1 MEQLKELAKELGQ
14 PGADKLWQEAQRRNL
29 PLTRKDVAAYVRS
42 LGSRQV
48 FQPRPRHEGKI
59 VATEINDR
67 WAADI
72 IDYNAR
78 PSVDPKDK
86 REPFQYVLIVQD
98 IFSRVIFTKAL
109 KFKDQETVTEAFKE
123 IVRGAGVP
131 DRIDT
136 DAGNEFKG
144 VFNDFLQEK
153 RIYHSV
159 ADIRNKNARGTL
171 DAAIRTLRQQLGRTQ
186 TEEQRRDWA
195 ELLPGATQA
204 YNRTVHSSLIGR
216 APAEVYGNDDLTF
229 KLRERAAQDIQK
241 NSKLVEKRAERLQ
254 NLGAFRDEL
263 VQKNKFERAYQPR
276 YEDKVRRVA
285 SVKGG
290 TVIDETGKAF
300 PTRHVLAVRP
310 ESTAVST
317 EGLHGGS
324 ARIDR
329 VRLESLEPYR
339 ARIEAFVAQ
348 GGKTENEVVRFM
360 KDLDGLE
367 ALTNAG
373 FRFRNMLQLL
383 GFSTGTGRGSSTH
396 IVTKLGAGA
405 SAAAPPLANPPAALA
420 VPPARRRL
428 VGKQPPPRRRLVGKQ
443 PAPA

>member
-29 PLTRKDVAAYVRS
+29 QLTRKEVSAYVRS

-48 FQPRPRHEGKI
+48 FRDRPKYEGKI
-59 VATEINDR
+59 TATEINDR
-67 WAADI
+67 WAADL

-78 PSVDPKDK
+78 PSADPKDK
-86 REPFQYVLIVQD
+86 NQPFQYVLIVQD

-123 IVRGAGVP
+123 IVRNAGVP
-131 DRIDT
+131 DHVDT
-136 DAGNEFKG
+136 DHGNEFKG
-144 VFNDFLQEK
+144 AFDDFLREK

-171 DAAIRTLRQQLGRTQ
+171 DAAIRTIRQQIGRMQ
-186 TEEQRRDWA
+186 TSENRRDWA
-195 ELLPGATQA
+195 EILPGATQA
-204 YNRTVHSSLIGR
+204 HNRTVHSSLIGR

-229 KLRERAAQDIQK
+229 NLRERAAKDIQK
-241 NSKLVEKRAERLQ
+241 NTRIIEKRGERLQ
-254 NLGAFRDEL
+254 NLGAFRNEL

-276 YEDKVRRVA
+276 YGDKVHRVA
-285 SVKGG
+285 IVKGG
-290 TVIDETGKAF
+290 TVVDETGKEF
-300 PTRHVLAVRP
+300 PTRHVLPVRP

-329 VRLESLEPYR
+329 VRLQSLEPYR
-339 ARIEAFVAQ
+339 ARITAFVAL

-360 KDLDGLE
+360 KELDGLE

-383 GFSTGTGRGSSTH
+383 GFSTGAGKGSSTH
-396 IVTKLGAGA
+396 IVTRLDQPAGA
-405 SAAAPPLANPPAALA
+405 SEAAPAAPRRLVGKQALAPPPAVAT
-420 VPPARRRL
+420 RRRL
-428 VGKQPPPRRRLVGKQ
+428 VGKQRPP
-443 PAPA
+443 

>member
-1 MEQLKELAKELGQ
+1 MEQLKELARELGQ

-29 PLTRKDVAAYVRS
+29 QVTRKEVTAYVRT

-48 FQPRPRHEGKI
+48 FQARPKYEGKI
-59 VATEINDR
+59 AATEINDR
-67 WAADI
+67 WVADI

-78 PSVDPKDK
+78 PSADPKDK
-86 REPFQYVLIVQD
+86 TAPFQYVLVAQD

-109 KFKDQETVTEAFKE
+109 KNKDQETVTEAFKN
-123 IVRGAGVP
+123 IVQNAGIP

-144 VFNDFLQEK
+144 TFEGFLREK
-153 RIYHSV
+153 NIVHSV

-171 DAAIRTLRQQLGRTQ
+171 DAAIRTLRQQLSRVQ
-186 TEEQRRDWA
+186 TSEDRRDWA

-216 APAEVYGNDDLTF
+216 APAEVYGNADLTF
-229 KLRERAAQDIQK
+229 NLRERAAKDIQQ
-241 NSKLVEKRAERLQ
+241 NTRIVEKRVERLK
-254 NLGAFRDEL
+254 NFGAFRDEL

-276 YEDKVRRVA
+276 YEDKVHRVV
-285 SVKGG
+285 SVQGG
-290 TVIDETGKAF
+290 TVVDERGKSF
-300 PTRHVLAVRP
+300 PTRHVLPVRP

-329 VRLESLEPYR
+329 VRLQSLEPYR
-339 ARIEAFVAQ
+339 ARIEAFVTQ

-360 KDLDGLE
+360 KELDGLE

-383 GFSTGTGRGSSTH
+383 GFSTGSGRGSSTH
-396 IVTKLGAGA
+396 VVTRLAAGA
-405 SAAAPPLANPPAALA
+405 SAPAAPAAPAAPPARQRLIGKQAAPAA
-420 VPPARRRL
+420 ARRRL
-428 VGKQPPPRRRLVGKQ
+428 VGKQRPP
-443 PAPA
+443 

>member
-1 MEQLKELAKELGQ
+1 MEQLKDLARELGQ

-29 PLTRKDVAAYVRS
+29 QVTRKEVTAYVRT

-48 FQPRPRHEGKI
+48 FQARPKYDGKI
-59 VATEINDR
+59 VATEINNR

-78 PSVDPKDK
+78 PSADPKDK
-86 REPFQYVLIVQD
+86 NRPFQYVLIVQD
-98 IFSRVIFTKAL
+98 VFSRVVFTKAL
-109 KFKDQETVTEAFKE
+109 KNKDQETVTEAFRE
-123 IVRGAGVP
+123 IVRNAGVP
-131 DRIDT
+131 DRLDT

-144 VFNDFLQEK
+144 TFANFLNEK
-153 RIYHSV
+153 RIYHTV

-171 DAAIRTLRQQLGRTQ
+171 DAAIRTLRQQLGRVQ
-186 TEEQRRDWA
+186 TAEDRRDWA
-195 ELLPGATQA
+195 ELLTGVTEA

-216 APAEVYGNDDLTF
+216 APAEVYGDSDLKF
-229 KLRERAAQDIQK
+229 NLELKAAHDIQQ
-241 NSKLVEKRAERLQ
+241 NSRLIEKRADRLQ
-254 NLGAFRDEL
+254 KLGAFRDEL

-276 YEDKVRRVA
+276 YGDTVHRVVA
-285 SVKGG
+285 VKGP
-290 TVIDETGKAF
+290 TAVDETGRTF
-300 PTRHVLAVRP
+300 PTRHILPVRP

-329 VRLESLEPYR
+329 VRLQSLEPYK

-360 KDLDGLE
+360 KELDGLE

-383 GFSTGTGRGSSTH
+383 GFSTGAGRGSSTH
-396 IVTKLGAGA
+396 IVTRSDQPAGA
-405 SAAAPPLANPPAALA
+405 SEAAPAA
-420 VPPARRRL
+420 PRRL
-428 VGKQPPPRRRLVGKQ
+428 VGKQARVPPPAVATRRGLVGKQ
-443 PAPA
+443 RPP